1 MTIYIISGAVAMGYA
16 AISLF
21 FIRFWWETRDRL
33 FALFAVA
40 FFVLSASRILLSILQ
55 DLGEEQILA
64 YAIRLAAFLVF
75 LAAIVDKNLRRS

>member
-1 MTIYIISGAVAMGYA
+1 MTIYILSGAVAMGYA
-16 AISLF
+16 AIGLF
-21 FIRFWWETRDRL
+21 FLRFWLDTRDRL
-33 FALFAVA
+33 FATFAIA

>member
-1 MTIYIISGAVAMGYA
+1 MTIYILSGAVAMGYA
-16 AISLF
+16 AIGLF
-21 FIRFWWETRDRL
+21 FLRFWWDTRDRL
-33 FALFAVA
+33 FATFAIA
-40 FFVLSASRILLSILQ
+40 FFVLSASRILLSVLQ